1 MVAGAGAAAGAGI
14 RISLGGSTPANWP
27 GMACRCRALSIEAPR
42 RLAIRTSSCQ
52 PAPRAMQRR
61 SGADDAS
68 RSAVTGRSRNTG
80 ASQPWACTCSRRICS
95 GLAWGSQE
103 TMAPAGSAL
112 ISCSVAQRRSAEL
125 AASIQTT
132 WSTERPSWH
141 NPPTC
146 GSLGGATRY
155 RRPRSRVNAGMAGP
169 SRRHS
174 QTAACAVRSSV
185 RLRLGQ
191 PPPGNWASRAAKPV
205 GTVAAACPPSSVPR
219 QRASATCA
227 GKGRGSHEWPPTAGC
242 RSDASSRQE
251 GRGMA
256 RGKAWADNC
265 IKVQYMAA
273 SQGHVRRFLR
283 QPGGC
288 ICHPEIDSRRCWRGA
303 RCALDGLSRQN
314 PLS

>member
-1 MVAGAGAAAGAGI
+1 MAAVAAAAAATGAGI
-14 RISLGGSTPANWP
+14 RISRGGSTRANWP
-27 GMACRCRALSIEAPR
+27 GRACSCRASSIEAPR
-42 RLAIRTSSCQ
+42 RFAIRTSSCQ
-52 PAPRAMQRR
+52 PAPRAIERR

-80 ASQPWACTCSRRICS
+80 ASQPWACTWSLRICS

-112 ISCSVAQRRSAEL
+112 ISCSVAQRRSAGV

-141 NPPTC
+141 SPPTC

-155 RRPRSRVNAGMAGP
+155 RRPRSRVKAGRAGP

-191 PPPGNWASRAAKPV
+191 PPPGNWASSAAKPV
-205 GTVAAACPPSSVPR
+205 GTVAAACPPISVPR

-227 GKGRGSHEWPPTAGC
+227 GKGLGSGAHGRMPTAGC
-242 RSDASSRQE
+242 RSGASSGQK
-251 GRGMA
+251 GRGRA
-256 RGKAWADNC
+256 GGKVLADNC
-265 IKVQYMAA
+265 TKTQYMTA
-273 SQGHVRRFLR
+273 SQGHARRFLLR
-283 QPGGC
+283 PGRC
-288 ICHPEIDSRRCWRGA
+288 TCHLEIDSRRCWRGA
-303 RCALDGLSRQN
+303 PCL
-314 PLS
+314 